1 MYANKEIW
9 TVLWECQGRVE
20 CKEMWVTLSDTSAW
34 QTIQETLGDEAQL
47 LAIIPGRRSESM
59 RWRGAPRPGRSE
71 MQCVDPFEPV

>member
-9 TVLWECQGRVE
+9 TVLWETRDRVE
-20 CKEMWVTLSDTSAW
+20 CKEMWVSLSGASAW
-34 QTIQETLGDEAQL
+34 QTIQETLGSDAQL

-71 MQCVDPFEPV
+71 AQCIDPFEPV